1 MQVLQRHWDRT
12 FSNHRD
18 GFRPGRSVHQ
28 AVAQQYIAEGHGRVL
43 SYGPSTVSPRKFAAV
58 FFRNS
63 ICQSAADADCTPP
76 AIRPDP
82 FAAAGGVAGPAGGR
96 RHYADQ
102 VSLFRLFRERRSIDD
117 DATRRPAAYFQRARL
132 KYWTSRSC
140 FSAAARVLNVPR
152 FLRFPVLRS
161 FFFEYNRYSPLCNF
175 RII

>member
-1 MQVLQRHWDRT
+1 VRKLGIPTVLDRFIQQAAMQVLQRHWDRT

-28 AVAQQYIAEGHGRVL
+28 AVAQAQQYIAEGHGRVL
-43 SYGPSTVSPRKFAAV
+43 SHGPSTVSPRKFAAV

-82 FAAAGGVAGPAGGR
+82 FAAAGGMAGPAGGR

-102 VSLFRLFRERRSIDD
+102 VRLFPLISPKGDES
-117 DATRRPAAYFQRARL
+117 TMMRRPDAYFQRARL
-132 KYWTSRSC
+132 KY
-140 FSAAARVLNVPR
+140 
-152 FLRFPVLRS
+152 
-161 FFFEYNRYSPLCNF
+161 
-175 RII
+175 